1 MKNPYV
7 LAFFTIAALASWFGL
22 EEFTIRSYVALLFG
36 FFAFQVLLNDL
47 LESYLIKKLKAK
59 YFNFLIAPGTA
70 VHEASHALV
79 AKATGCDITKVSFFN
94 PSQKNGVLGFVEY
107 MQPVDRFQSMRSL
120 VIGLA
125 PFFGCGIF
133 LIALLN
139 YLALEHPGMQ
149 QIGPDLVDVGDIS
162 AMASTITLILAKL
175 YQQLL
180 YVNLA
185 DPAMILILY
194 LEFSFALGSA
204 PSPQDISDSFNTML
218 KYKLEALSMVLFVI
232 SAILL
237 IEYGPG
243 LSDYGSIVSA
253 NAILAFKWTILLLML
268 SSAMLLIAIPLTLLI
283 TETVEIKGVYKIL
296 PAALFVAIYFAA
308 RQFLDVPVETI
319 LIASGFVYVLSLF
332 VLRHQEY
339 FLNERTTNF

>member
-7 LAFFTIAALASWFGL
+7 LAFFAIASLASWFGL
-22 EEFTIRSYVALLFG
+22 EGFAVRSYMTLLFG
-36 FFAFQVLLNDL
+36 LFAFQVLLNDL
-47 LESYLIKKLKAK
+47 LESYLIKKLKSK
-59 YFNFLIAPGTA
+59 YFNFLIAPGTV

-94 PSQKNGVLGFVEY
+94 PSQRNGVLGFVEY

-149 QIGPDLVDVGDIS
+149 QIGPDLVNVGDVGAI
-162 AMASTITLILAKL
+162 ASTVMLLLTTL

-237 IEYGPG
+237 IEYGAA
-243 LSDYGSIVSA
+243 LSDYGNIVSA
-253 NAILAFKWTILLLML
+253 HAILAFNWMILLLL
-268 SSAMLLIAIPLTLLI
+268 ISSAMLLIAIPLTLLI
-283 TETVEIKGVYKIL
+283 TETAEIKGLYKAL
-296 PAALFVAIYFAA
+296 PAALFVAIYLGA

-319 LIASGFVYVLSLF
+319 LIASVFAYVLSLF
-332 VLRHQEY
+332 VLRHSEY
-339 FLNERTTNF
+339 FLKERTTNF